1 MFLKFITSIA
11 VALALHASA
20 QAGNA
25 ASAKSSPDTRMG
37 QLLDTFKTIKVPASE
52 GAALSAEERKA
63 NEAAFKAADV
73 YFDFDRLT
81 AAAIA
86 PHKKALSADQLARYH
101 RDFSA
106 LIRLVAFPRSGAFV
120 QHAKVQL
127 SPAAITGK
135 KADVAMHGHVP
146 DDDIDTRIVFK
157 WEDVGGE
164 WRVTDVSFDGVSMVK
179 DYQNQFGKL
188 IKKDGAEGFLKK
200 LQNRLEQERKNDDA

>member
-1 MFLKFITSIA
+1 MLLKFITSITL
-11 VALALHASA
+11 ALVLHASA
-20 QAGNA
+20 H
-25 ASAKSSPDTRMG
+25 ASAPVDAKNSPDTRMG
-37 QLLDTFKTIKVPASE
+37 QLLDAFKTIKVPASE
-52 GAALSAEERKA
+52 GSALSSEDKKA
-63 NEAAFKAADV
+63 NEVAFKAADG
-73 YFDFDRLT
+73 YFDFERLT

-86 PHKKALSADQLARYH
+86 PHKKALSADQLARYN
-101 RDFSA
+101 RDFTA

-120 QHAKVQL
+120 QQAKVEL
-127 SPAAITGK
+127 SPAAVTGK
-135 KADVAMHGHVP
+135 KADVTMHGHVP

-200 LQNRLEQERKNDDA
+200 LQTRLEQERKNDDA

>member
-1 MFLKFITSIA
+1 MLLKFIASLAI
-11 VALALHASA
+11 ALALHASA
-20 QAGNA
+20 H
-25 ASAKSSPDTRMG
+25 ASEPASTKSGPDARMG
-37 QLLDTFKTIKVPASE
+37 QLLDTFKTIKVHASE

-63 NEAAFKAADV
+63 NETAFKAADA

-86 PHKKALSADQLARYH
+86 PHKKALSADQLTRYH

-120 QHAKVQL
+120 QQAKVEL
-127 SPAAITGK
+127 SPAAIIGK
-135 KADVAMHGHVP
+135 KADVAMHGHMP

-157 WEDVGGE
+157 WEDVAGQ

-200 LQNRLEQERKNDDA
+200 LQSRLEQERKNDDA

>member
-1 MFLKFITSIA
+1 MLLKFITSMA
-11 VALALHASA
+11 MVFAMHTAALASDP
-20 QAGNA
+20 A
-25 ASAKSSPDTRMG
+25 AAKNSPDSRMG
-37 QLLDTFKTIKVPASE
+37 QLMETFKTIKVPASE
-52 GAALSAEERKA
+52 GAVLSADDRKA
-63 NEAAFKAADV
+63 NETAFKAADA

-81 AAAIA
+81 ATAIA

-101 RDFSA
+101 RDFTA

-120 QHAKVQL
+120 QQAKVEL

-188 IKKDGAEGFLKK
+188 IKKDGVEGFLKK
-200 LQNRLEQERKNDDA
+200 LQSRLEQERKNDDA